1 MKPLSKV
8 SNEEEYE
15 MNKQVTLYSTTTCPV
30 CAMVRDL
37 LTGLSIDYE
46 EILVDLRPITRMK
59 LVKQTRRLT
68 VPQLNVDGEWVS
80 GFDPIRTL
88 ELLDTPSKTDM
99 LSE

>member
-1 MKPLSKV
+1 
-8 SNEEEYE
+8 